1 VSYIYPIEAAAMFED
16 RMAQILGFGIP
27 EDDVKALR
35 AGINDMWADAPGGW
49 VYEWSQVAQRY
60 AANGHAYLAAMA
72 YGWAKFPCLANEAR
86 RKALDHEVEKY
97 VEASKTF
104 PVRFER
110 RILKLPYAGGMVDVP
125 VHLLGG
131 PEDRKKAPVLMA
143 SGGVDTWKMDVHPVL
158 VALAK
163 GTGFTVLAFDHPGTG
178 ETCVPLNTEADEVV
192 LGLAREARAIGDGRV
207 AHFGM
212 SFGGNFAAMTGL
224 SGAVDAAVSLGGPV
238 RDAFTEE
245 NLSRLPY
252 GMKDIV
258 GNAFGF
264 DRQPEFGEILK
275 RGAELSRA
283 ALLNERKNSPM
294 LVINGADDYF
304 VPQEDTLVFKDRPQT
319 EVQLIPGTG
328 HCAMSKLGDVMPA
341 IVGWLRAWA
350 ARTSW

>member
-16 RMAQILGFGIP
+16 RVAEILGFGIP

-35 AGINDMWADAPGGW
+35 AAISDMWADAPGGW
-49 VYEWSQVAQRY
+49 VYEWSKVAERY
-60 AANGHAYLAAMA
+60 AANGNLFLSAMA

-86 RKALDHEVEKY
+86 KKAMDHEVEKY

-131 PEDRKKAPVLMA
+131 PDDRKKSAVLVA
-143 SGGVDTWKMDVHPVL
+143 SGGVDTWKMDSHLLL

-163 GTGFTVLAFDHPGTG
+163 GTGLTVLAFDHPGTG
-178 ETCVPLNTEADEVV
+178 ETRVPLNGAADEVV
-192 LGLAREARAIGDGRV
+192 LGVVREARAIGDGRV

-224 SGAVDAAVSLGGPV
+224 SGAADAAVNLGGPV
-238 RDAFTEE
+238 KEAFKER

-252 GMKDIV
+252 GMKDIL

-264 DRQPEFGEILK
+264 NRQPEFPEIVK
-275 RGAELSRA
+275 SAAGLSRA
-283 ALLNERKNSPM
+283 ALLEGRKNSPM

-304 VPQEDTLVFKDRPQT
+304 VPQEDALIFQGRPQT
-319 EVQLIPGTG
+319 QVHLIPGTG
-328 HCAMSKLGDVMPA
+328 HCAMSKFDEVIPM
-341 IVGWLRAWA
+341 IVGWLREWA
-350 ARTSW
+350 DGGMR